1 MPTAACR
8 WRSAKP
14 RTRRRRNSPP
24 PSKQNN
30 LTLDQCRAWVEA
42 HPETKRPLYQVP
54 HTKGV
59 VGNAANFVYHI
70 AARMAAEKTN

>member
-1 MPTAACR
+1 MLEQTG
-8 WRSAKP
+8 
-14 RTRRRRNSPP
+14 
-24 PSKQNN
+24 

-59 VGNAANFVYHI
+59 VGAAANFVMHI
-70 AARMAAEKTN
+70 AERMKSEEARAN